1 MNILKNVIHRFQ
13 SINGRNRLIIKNVA
27 ASFFI
32 KGGALFLAL
41 LTMPAYMRYFENQQI
56 LGMWFTILSVLTWV
70 LNFDMGLGNG
80 LRNHLVG
87 AIAENDSMKIKKYVS
102 SAYAMIFGI
111 VAVFLIIC
119 CICFPFINW
128 NAVFN
133 VSIASINSEVLL
145 ETVQIVFTGIL
156 LQFLLRL
163 ITSVLYALQKSAMPG
178 LLSLITTAI
187 ILVFVLTFNSGSVEE
202 NLKMLAY
209 ANVIAVN
216 LPLLIASVIVF
227 RTYLK
232 SCGPHIKYFD
242 KKYSIDVI
250 KLGGAFYWLQ
260 IMYMLIANT
269 NDFLISWLSGPENV
283 VYYQIYRK
291 PFMLVSTIFAL
302 TLTPIWSAVTQAIAE
317 NDHKWISRLYSKLK
331 ILAAITIAG
340 EFLMITIL
348 QLFVNI
354 WLGDRAID
362 VDVRYALVF
371 ATAGSMF
378 IWNGVISSIVNGI
391 GQLKI
396 QFIFLTVGVI
406 IKFPIAFMLTGLT
419 GAWIGVVASDIFAM
433 LLYCLIQP
441 IWINKY
447 LKELEEGGLKYV

>member
-1 MNILKNVIHRFQ
+1 MNIFKNVIHRFQ
-13 SINGRNRLIIKNVA
+13 STNGRNRLIIKNVA
-27 ASFFI
+27 ASFLI
-32 KGGALFLAL
+32 KGGALLLAL

-87 AIAENDSMKIKKYVS
+87 AIAENDSMKIKKYIS
-102 SAYAMIFGI
+102 SAYGMIFGI
-111 VAVFLIIC
+111 VALLLIISHV
-119 CICFPFINW
+119 CFPFINW
-128 NAVFN
+128 NTVFN
-133 VSIASINSEVLL
+133 VPHAAISSEVLL

-163 ITSVLYALQKSAMPG
+163 ITSVLYALQKSAIPS

-187 ILVFVLTFNSGSVEE
+187 ILVFVLTVNSGSVEE

-250 KLGGAFYWLQ
+250 KLGGAFFWLQ
-260 IMYMLIANT
+260 IMYMLITNT

-302 TLTPIWSAVTQAIAE
+302 ALTPIWSAVTQAIAE

-406 IKFPIAFMLTGLT
+406 IKFPIAFVLTGLT

>member
-27 ASFFI
+27 ASFLI
-32 KGGALFLAL
+32 KGGSLFLAL

-70 LNFDMGLGNG
+70 LNFDLGLGNG

-87 AIAENDSMKIKKYVS
+87 AIAENDSVKIKKYIS
-102 SAYAMIFGI
+102 SAYGMIFGI
-111 VAVFLIIC
+111 VAVLLIISY
-119 CICFPFINW
+119 ISFPYINW
-128 NAVFN
+128 NKVFN
-133 VSIASINSEVLL
+133 ISETVVSGRVLL

-163 ITSVLYALQKSAMPG
+163 ITSVLYALQKSAIPG

-187 ILVFVLTFNSGSVEE
+187 LLIFVLTVNSGSIEG

-209 ANVIAVN
+209 ANIIAVN
-216 LPLLIASVIVF
+216 LPLLIANIIIF
-227 RTYLK
+227 KTKLK
-232 SCGPHIKYFD
+232 FCGPQIRFFD
-242 KKYSIDVI
+242 KRYSLDVI
-250 KLGGAFYWLQ
+250 KLGGVFFWLQ

-269 NDFLISWLSGPENV
+269 NDFLISWLSGPQYV
-283 VYYQIYRK
+283 VDYQIYHK

-317 NDHKWISRLYSKLK
+317 KDFVWISRLYLRLK
-331 ILAAITIAG
+331 RLAVITMVG
-340 EFLMITIL
+340 EFIMIIFL
-348 QLFVNI
+348 QWFINI
-354 WLGDRAID
+354 WLGDRAIN
-362 VDVRYALVF
+362 VDLKYALVF
-371 ATAGSMF
+371 AAAGSMF

-391 GQLKI
+391 GKLKI

-406 IKFPIAFMLTGLT
+406 IKFPIAFALTELT

-433 LLYCLIQP
+433 LLFCLIQP

-447 LKELEEGGLKYV
+447 LKEFKEGELNYV

>member
-1 MNILKNVIHRFQ
+1 MNLLKNVIHRFQ
-13 SINGRNRLIIKNVA
+13 STNGRNRLIIKNVA
-27 ASFFI
+27 ASFLI
-32 KGGALFLAL
+32 KGGALLLAL

-87 AIAENDSMKIKKYVS
+87 AIAENDSMKIKKYIS

-111 VAVFLIIC
+111 VAVLLIISHV
-119 CICFPFINW
+119 CFPFVNW
-128 NAVFN
+128 NTVFN
-133 VSIASINSEVLL
+133 VSHAAISSEVLL

-163 ITSVLYALQKSAMPG
+163 ITSVLYALQKSAIPS

-187 ILVFVLTFNSGSVEE
+187 ILVFVLTVNSGSVEE

-216 LPLLIASVIVF
+216 LPLLIASIIVF
-227 RTYLK
+227 MTNLK
-232 SCGPHIKYFD
+232 SCGPHIKFFD
-242 KKYSIDVI
+242 KKYSLDVI
-250 KLGGAFYWLQ
+250 KLGGVFFWLQ

-302 TLTPIWSAVTQAIAE
+302 ALTPIWSAVTQAIAE
-317 NDHKWISRLYSKLK
+317 SDNKWISVLYIRLKR
-331 ILAAITIAG
+331 LAAITIAG

-348 QLFVNI
+348 QLFINI

-362 VDVRYALVF
+362 VDIRYALVF

-391 GQLKI
+391 GKLKI

-406 IKFPIAFMLTGLT
+406 IKFPIAFVLTGLT

>member
-1 MNILKNVIHRFQ
+1 MNIFKNVIHRFQ
-13 SINGRNRLIIKNVA
+13 STNGRNRLIIKNVA
-27 ASFFI
+27 ASFLI
-32 KGGALFLAL
+32 KGGALLLAL

-87 AIAENDSMKIKKYVS
+87 AIAENNYTKIKKYIS

-111 VAVFLIIC
+111 VAVLLIISHV
-119 CICFPFINW
+119 CFPFVNW
-128 NAVFN
+128 NTVFN
-133 VSIASINSEVLL
+133 VSHTAISSEVLL

-163 ITSVLYALQKSAMPG
+163 ITSVLYALQKSAIPS

-187 ILVFVLTFNSGSVEE
+187 ILVFVLTVNSGSVEE

-216 LPLLIASVIVF
+216 LPLLIASIVVF
-227 RTYLK
+227 RTNLK
-232 SCGPHIKYFD
+232 SCGPHIKFFN

-250 KLGGAFYWLQ
+250 KLGGVFFWLQ

-317 NDHKWISRLYSKLK
+317 NDYKWIRVLYIRLKR
-331 ILAAITIAG
+331 LAAITIAG

-348 QLFVNI
+348 QMFINI

-362 VDVRYALVF
+362 VDIRYALVF

-378 IWNGVISSIVNGI
+378 IWNGVISSIVNGT
-391 GQLKI
+391 GKLKI

-447 LKELEEGGLKYV
+447 LKELEEGGLKNV

>member
-1 MNILKNVIHRFQ
+1 MNIFKNVIHRFQ
-13 SINGRNRLIIKNVA
+13 STNGRNRLIIKNVA
-27 ASFFI
+27 ASFLI
-32 KGGALFLAL
+32 KGGALLLAL

-87 AIAENDSMKIKKYVS
+87 AIAENDSMKIKKYIS

-111 VAVFLIIC
+111 VAVLLIISHV
-119 CICFPFINW
+119 CFPFVNW
-128 NAVFN
+128 NTVFN
-133 VSIASINSEVLL
+133 VSHAAISSEVLL

-163 ITSVLYALQKSAMPG
+163 ITSVLYALQKSAIPS

-187 ILVFVLTFNSGSVEE
+187 ILVFVLTVNSGSVEE

-216 LPLLIASVIVF
+216 LPLLIASIVVF
-227 RTYLK
+227 STNLK
-232 SCGPHIKYFD
+232 SCGPHIKFFN

-250 KLGGAFYWLQ
+250 KLGGVFFWLQ

-317 NDHKWISRLYSKLK
+317 NDYKWIRVLYIRLKR
-331 ILAAITIAG
+331 LAAITIAG

-348 QLFVNI
+348 QMFINI

-362 VDVRYALVF
+362 VDIRYALVF

-378 IWNGVISSIVNGI
+378 IWNGVISSIVNGT
-391 GQLKI
+391 GKLKI